1 MGEWNSQPDIEAELQ
16 AEMVSHLRA
25 RISRLE
31 LLLAE
36 LLLKNQQLRFSLDQ
50 RNGAPQ
56 SSREHKPGSLFAT
69 IGSGHATAD
78 GTSW

>member
-36 LLLKNQQLRFSLDQ
+36 LLLKNQQLRFSLDH
-50 RNGAPQ
+50 R
-56 SSREHKPGSLFAT
+56 
-69 IGSGHATAD
+69 D
-78 GTSW
+78 GGGVVEPRG